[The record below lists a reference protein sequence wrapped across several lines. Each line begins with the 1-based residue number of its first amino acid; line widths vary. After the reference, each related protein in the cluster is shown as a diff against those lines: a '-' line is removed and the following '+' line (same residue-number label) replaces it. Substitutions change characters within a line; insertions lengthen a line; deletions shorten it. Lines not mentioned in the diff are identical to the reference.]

1 MRAPR
6 LASVC
11 RLAWVAGCRYI
22 CWFMAG
28 ATATGAGEARQ
39 RVVSSSSAMPVARR
53 AIRLAVAGATIT
65 QTQSAIELE
74 TLISQ
79 FLYSK
84 AADASD
90 APAAK
95 P

>member
-1 MRAPR
+1 MLTKSRWST
-6 LASVC
+6 L
-11 RLAWVAGCRYI
+11 I
-22 CWFMAG
+22 
-28 ATATGAGEARQ
+28 ATAALVLATSVAQAQSPAPTAPDAWIKQMSGE
-39 RVVSSSSAMPVARR
+39 V
-53 AIRLAVAGATIT
+53 IETE
-65 QTQSAIELE
+65 SAIVLE